1 MTGEASVEAVANC
14 AGGACCHA
22 AKGPGYA
29 TPLEAMEKAPP
40 GEAHLRHLHL
50 QRCVASWARIVW
62 LDLEI
67 YKVDY
72 QECLIV
78 DGDVTSH

>member
-29 TPLEAMEKAPP
+29 TPLEAMEKPP
-40 GEAHLRHLHL
+40 REKLIYVTCIYNGAYVV
-50 QRCVASWARIVW
+50 VASSV
-62 LDLEI
+62 L
-67 YKVDY
+67 VM
-72 QECLIV
+72 CLV
-78 DGDVTSH
+78 GQNSLA